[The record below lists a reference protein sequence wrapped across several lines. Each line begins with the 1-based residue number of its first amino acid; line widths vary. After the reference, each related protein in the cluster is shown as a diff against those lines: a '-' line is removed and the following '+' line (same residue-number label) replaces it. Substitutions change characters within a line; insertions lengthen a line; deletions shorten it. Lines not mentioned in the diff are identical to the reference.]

1 MYALKYC
8 HLMENLIRANL
19 VLKIYAKHLFN
30 GWEILG
36 KVKVIVTDNARN
48 VVNAI
53 RNIQGV
59 DHYPCMAHS
68 LQLVLQNS
76 CLNKAKSKTWLPLQ
90 ERLLDILATQRRQ

>member
-1 MYALKYC
+1 MK
-8 HLMENLIRANL
+8 NLIRAN
-19 VLKIYAKHLFN
+19 LFN

>member
-1 MYALKYC
+1 MYTLKYC
-8 HLMENLIRANL
+8 HLMKNLIRAN
-19 VLKIYAKHLFN
+19 LFN